1 MTRIELRPCDGAGVE
16 ILGID
21 LNTLSADEDRT
32 IRGAFAEYGVV
43 FFRDQSLTED
53 EHIRFAR
60 RFGDININ
68 RFFTPHPEHPEI
80 AMVAKGVE
88 DRENIGGGW
97 HTDHSYDAE
106 PALGSVLVARE

>member
-80 AMVAKGVE
+80 AAVPPLYGFE
-88 DRENIGGGW
+88 QLSGINGCLTQSLGG
-97 HTDHSYDAE
+97 S
-106 PALGSVLVARE
+106 SVYPRASR